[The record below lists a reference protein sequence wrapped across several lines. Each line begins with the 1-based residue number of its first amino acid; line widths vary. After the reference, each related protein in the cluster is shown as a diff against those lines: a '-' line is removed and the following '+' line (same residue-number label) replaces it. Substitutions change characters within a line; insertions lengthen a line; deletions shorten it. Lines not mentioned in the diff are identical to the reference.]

1 MNREIAQDILE
12 DFGFTVDAV
21 EDGTYAVDKVRN
33 SAPGQY
39 GIVLMDIR
47 MPIMDGYEATRRIR
61 QLENPALAS
70 VPIIALTS
78 QDTEEDRRAS
88 YEAGMNGHLC
98 KPLDGNKLNA
108 LISELSPQG

>member
-1 MNREIAQDILE
+1 MNREIAQEILE
-12 DFGFTVDAV
+12 DYGFTVDAV
-21 EDGTYAVDKVRN
+21 EDGTFAVEKMRDSV
-33 SAPGQY
+33 PGQY

-47 MPIMDGYEATRRIR
+47 MPIMNGYEATRRIR
-61 QLENPALAS
+61 QLEDPALAS

-98 KPLDGNKLNA
+98 KPLDAEKLKS
-108 LISELSPQG
+108 LIADLAHA